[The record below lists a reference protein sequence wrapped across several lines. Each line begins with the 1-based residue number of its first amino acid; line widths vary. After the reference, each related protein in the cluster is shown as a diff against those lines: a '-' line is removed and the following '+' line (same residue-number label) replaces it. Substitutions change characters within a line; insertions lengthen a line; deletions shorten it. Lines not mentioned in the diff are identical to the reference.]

1 MSIKPKRCLL
11 LFIDDIAGCPI
22 SCLLNSILG
31 LQPFPIAF
39 HLGPK
44 AIWYVYL
51 DLSDEDYLM
60 GQILLRPV
68 KMANEVC
75 AVY

>member
-44 AIWYVYL
+44 AIWYLYL
-51 DLSDEDYLM
+51 DLSDERLSD
-60 GQILLRPV
+60 GANIV
-68 KMANEVC
+68 EANENG
-75 AVY
+75 